1 MVTVPVPEIKRRGIG
16 SFDESIAEGPL
27 CLIRNNRPAYVLL
40 SFDAFRE
47 LEDAATLARV
57 AASEEDVRAGRTA
70 TGSADDLMAAL
81 DGD

>member
-1 MVTVPVPEIKRRGIG
+1 MLTAPATEIKRRGVG
-16 SFDESIAEGPL
+16 AFDAALAEGPL

-57 AASEEDVRAGRTA
+57 AASDEDVRAGRVSR
-70 TGSADDLMAAL
+70 GSADELTAVLA
-81 DGD
+81 GD

>member
-1 MVTVPVPEIKRRGIG
+1 MVSAPVPEIKRRGIG
-16 SFDESIAEGPL
+16 AFDDVIAEGPL

-57 AASEEDVRAGRTA
+57 SASEADLRLGRVSR
-70 TGSADDLMAAL
+70 GSAGDLMAELAR
-81 DGD
+81 D